1 MAQTKINQV
10 LAIEKGVKN
19 RVTSNVT
26 KLYHACRK
34 EGLFDGF
41 TKVYRA
47 RDADGE
53 QFPPERKEVQFRT
66 EQVAK
71 DLQKNLA
78 ELFDVTAAKDW
89 ANCHAKADVAV
100 DGTTLLTGVPVT
112 YLLFLEKQ
120 LDYLGS
126 VIDALPTLDTSV
138 RWQRDDNQ
146 GVFVSDPQ
154 TSHKTKKVQKPIVL
168 YDATTEHPAQTQLI
182 TEDVIIGHWD
192 QTRFSGAMPVPA
204 KEELQERLRKL
215 LRAVKQ
221 AREQANGAE
230 AGDQSVG
237 ATVLRFVFGT

>member
-1 MAQTKINQV
+1 MSPQKINQV

-26 KLYHACRK
+26 KLYHACQR

-53 QFPPERKEVQFRT
+53 QFPPERKEVQHRT
-66 EQVAK
+66 DQVAK
-71 DLQKNLA
+71 DLQQQLA
-78 ELFDVTAAKDW
+78 ELFDVTATKDW
-89 ANCHAKADVAV
+89 ANCRAAADVSV
-100 DGTTLLTGVPVT
+100 DGVVLLAAVPVT

-146 GVFVSDPQ
+146 GVFVSDPL

-168 YDATTEHPAQTQLI
+168 YDATPEHPAQTQLI

-204 KEELQERLRKL
+204 KQALQERLLKL

-221 AREQANGAE
+221 AREAANAAE
-230 AGDQSVG
+230 AEPRTVG
-237 ATVLRFVFGT
+237 AALLGYIFNE